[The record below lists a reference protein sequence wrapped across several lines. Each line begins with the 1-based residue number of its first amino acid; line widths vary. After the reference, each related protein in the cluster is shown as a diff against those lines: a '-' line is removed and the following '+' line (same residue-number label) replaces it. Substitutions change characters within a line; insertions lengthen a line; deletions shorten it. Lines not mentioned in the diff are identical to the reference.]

1 MEKFWY
7 KSYDPGIPHIID
19 PDQYTS
25 LIQIIEESFS
35 FFSKKIAFSSFGECL
50 TYEKVDVL
58 SRAFAGF
65 LQKKCKLEKGDRVV
79 IMLPNILQFPVAM
92 LGALRAGMI
101 PVNVNPLYTPRE
113 LKQVLEDSGAKCI
126 VVFANVAH
134 TVQAAI
140 PNTEVKHVIV
150 TEIGDLF
157 SPLKGMFYNFVI
169 KKIKK
174 MVPEWYISNAIPFKD
189 TIKLSLGKSFKK
201 PEISSDDIAFLQYTG
216 GTTGNVKGVMLTHRN
231 MVSNMLQISAWAGS
245 YFKQEKES
253 VIVNALPMYHIF
265 SLTANFLLFFKVGFH
280 DVLIAN
286 PRDVPAFVKELK
298 RYRFSV
304 FFGVNT
310 LFNLLLQNS
319 EFNKLDFSSLRFSIG
334 GGMAVQESVANK
346 WKKLTG
352 TALIEGYGLTE
363 TSPVVTVNPLSQVV
377 FSASVGLPLPSTD
390 VKICDEDGYELPMGE
405 VGELWVRGPQVM
417 KGYWNKPEKTK
428 RVLSED
434 GWFRTGDLAR
444 VDEKGYVYL
453 VDRLNDIIIV
463 SGFNVYPTEVEEV
476 ISAIDGVYEVA
487 VIGKK
492 SEEHGEIVK
501 AYIVKTDPMLSAE
514 KIIDECHKNLTN
526 YKVPHEIEFRRTLP
540 KSNVGKILRRVLRE
554 EAEKPVI
561 VSKDDS

>member
-1 MEKFWY
+1 MEKIWY
-7 KSYDPGIPHIID
+7 KSYDPGISHIID

-25 LIQIIEESFS
+25 LIEVMEESFS

-50 TYEKVDVL
+50 TYKTIDTL
-58 SRAFAGF
+58 SKAFAGF
-65 LQKKCKLEKGDRVV
+65 LQKQCKLEKGDRVV

-92 LGALRAGMI
+92 FGVLRAGMI

-126 VVFANVAH
+126 IVFANVAH

-140 PNTEVKHVIV
+140 PNTDIKHVIV

-157 SPLKGMFYNFVI
+157 SPLKGMLYNFII
-169 KKIKK
+169 KKVKK
-174 MVPEWYISNAIPFKD
+174 MIPDWYITNAISFKN
-189 TIKLSLGKSFKK
+189 TIKPNFEKTFKK
-201 PEISSDDIAFLQYTG
+201 PKISSDDIAFLQYTG

-231 MVSNMLQISAWAGS
+231 IVSNILQIFSWAGG
-245 YFKQEKES
+245 YFKQEKEM
-253 VIVNALPMYHIF
+253 VLINALPMYHIF
-265 SLTANFLLFFKVGFH
+265 SLTANCLLFFKAGFH
-280 DVLIAN
+280 DVLVVN
-286 PRDVPAFVKELK
+286 PRDLSTFIKELK

-310 LFNLLLQNS
+310 LFNLLLKS
-319 EFNKLDFSSLRFSIG
+319 SDFVKLDFTSLRFSIG

-346 WKKLTG
+346 WKKITG

-363 TSPVVTVNPLSQVV
+363 TSPVVTVNPLSQQA
-377 FSASVGLPLPSTD
+377 FNASIGLPLPSTD
-390 VKICDEDGYELPMGE
+390 VKVCNEEGHECPLGE
-405 VGELWVRGPQVM
+405 IGELWVRGPQVM

-434 GWFRTGDLAR
+434 GWFRTSDLAKI
-444 VDEKGYVYL
+444 DERGYIYL

-540 KSNVGKILRRVLRE
+540 KSNIGKILRRVLRE
-554 EAEKPVI
+554 EAERPVI
-561 VSKDDS
+561 VSKDNR